1 MKIQRMFSISN
12 LLRHAFQDGY
22 EYAQKEFTK
31 WDETDNLKRA
41 KDSDI
46 LAEEEKK
53 KPGVGGIVSAGVAG
67 GVTGA
72 AAGAGAHVTSKII
85 RKHGKG
91 EAKNI
96 ASKIAKRG
104 GKKNVL
110 LAAGLGAATL
120 AAGATNKR
128 HKEVEEVNHYNK
140 RLRYAKRQA
149 LRREGK
155 DWRNNMTNG
164 REEYS
169 Y

>member
-1 MKIQRMFSISN
+1 MKIQRMFSVSN
-12 LLRHAFQDGY
+12 LLQQAFQEGY
-22 EYAQKEFTK
+22 EYAQREFTK
-31 WDETDNLKRA
+31 YDETDSLKRA

-46 LAEEEKK
+46 LAEDEKK
-53 KPGVGGIVSAGVAG
+53 KPGVGKVVSAGVAG
-67 GVTGA
+67 GITGA
-72 AAGAGAHVTSKII
+72 AAGAGAHVTSKIV

-91 EAKNI
+91 EAKKI
-96 ASKIAKRG
+96 AHKIAKNG

-110 LAAGLGAATL
+110 IGAGVGALALGAG
-120 AAGATNKR
+120 AANKR
-128 HKEVEEVNHYNK
+128 SKEVEEVNHYNK